1 LALAG
6 FAARLD
12 KPRNIWIMVPA
23 AAADRKAGDHIT
35 VGPRSVIVLENPRS
49 GVTRS

>member
-35 VGPRSVIVLENPRS
+35 VGPPSAVVLKDPYS
-49 GVTRS
+49 G